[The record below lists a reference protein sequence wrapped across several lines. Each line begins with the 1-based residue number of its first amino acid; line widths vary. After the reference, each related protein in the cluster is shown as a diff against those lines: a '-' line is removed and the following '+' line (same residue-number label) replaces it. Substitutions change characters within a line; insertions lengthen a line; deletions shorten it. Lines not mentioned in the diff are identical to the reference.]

1 MALVPIKLTPGIN
14 SVRTPTL
21 NEGGWSAASNIR
33 FFQGLPQKDGGFIG
47 LVTLSGIGV
56 PRAIKAWTAL
66 SGIVYLG
73 VSGTQ
78 RLNVWNPSLGV
89 IDATPITTLAL
100 VPISLS
106 TTAGSPNV
114 VIRDTTNTP
123 SVGQPIF
130 IREPVSVGGI
140 VLAGNNIVTAVGTN
154 TYTVTSPVNASST
167 VVNGGVCRV
176 FTTNGTNVVN
186 VYLPNHGLFT
196 GQIVQVLDPV
206 TISGLTIQGN
216 YLATAIDASNYT
228 ITVPGSPAIGTASVT
243 ENAGNLNITFW
254 AGTGGTPNIPAGTS
268 TLDNWGEFLLDCPER
283 GPVYV
288 WQPRVGGSATRV
300 ATAPQA
306 NGVIFVASQTQQLV
320 CLGTINRATN
330 LYDPMLA
337 AFSDVGDYTSFVP
350 TVSNQAGSFRLSLGS
365 ELRAGLALPGQN
377 YLWTDTTL
385 YSMQYIQPPLVYG
398 FQPIG
403 FNCGADGPHAIGIAN
418 DQIVWKSQN
427 QFFALVGGS
436 PQAIKCPVWDQV
448 FPNQRRASLKHV
460 TCEPNDYFG
469 EVAWSVPQNDGTF
482 MQARLKV
489 ATMGSDDPEWTASPY
504 HHHTG
509 WQNQNPF
516 GAPIG
521 AHENGYIDQ
530 HEIGVDA
537 DGQPAA
543 YSLTTGMIMV
553 AEGDEAM
560 FIRQVIPDINW
571 LKPGTMNMTA
581 FFYDVPNKP
590 PRVKGPVTIT
600 PSTLTAPGIRGR
612 ARQVQFKY
620 DGNDL
625 GSMPRWGLMRF
636 RGHPDG
642 KR

>member
-1 MALVPIKLTPGIN
+1 MPLVPIKLQPGIN
-14 SVRTPTL
+14 SVKTATL
-21 NEGGWSAASNIR
+21 NEGGWSAGSNIR
-33 FFQGLPQKDGGFIG
+33 FFQGLPQKDGGFVG
-47 LVTLSGIGV
+47 LVTLSGIGI

-66 SGIVYLG
+66 SGIAYLG

-78 RLNVWNPSLGV
+78 RLNIWNPSTGV
-89 IDATPITTLAL
+89 IDATPVTTLGL

-123 SVGQPIF
+123 LVGQPIF

-154 TYTVTSPVNASST
+154 TYTVTSPVNAAST

-176 FTTNGTNVVN
+176 FTTNGTNVVT
-186 VYLPNHGLFT
+186 VTLPNHGRFT

-206 TISGLTIQGN
+206 AISGLTIQGN
-216 YLATAIDASNYT
+216 YLATVIDANNYT
-228 ITVPGSPAIGTASVT
+228 ITVSGSPAIGTASVT
-243 ENAGNLNITFW
+243 ENAGNLNVTFW

-268 TLDNWGEFLLDCPER
+268 TLDNWGEFLMVCPER
-283 GPVYV
+283 GPIFV
-288 WQPRVGGSATRV
+288 WQPKVGGAATRV
-300 ATAPQA
+300 PTAPQA
-306 NGVIFVASQTQQLV
+306 NGPMFISSQTQQMV
-320 CLGTINRATN
+320 VLGTVNRATN
-330 LYDPMLA
+330 LYDPMLVG
-337 AFSDVGDYTSFVP
+337 FSDVGNYNQWDP
-350 TVSNQAGSFRLSLGS
+350 TVVGDQAGTFRLSLGS

-377 YLWTDTTL
+377 YVWSDTTL

-436 PQAIKCPVWDQV
+436 PQAIECPVWDQV
-448 FPNQRRASLKHV
+448 FPNQRKAGLKHV
-460 TCEPNDYFG
+460 ACETNSYFG
-469 EVAWSVPQNDGTF
+469 EVAWSVPQNDGTYV
-482 MQARLKV
+482 QVRLKL
-489 ATMGSDDPEWTASPY
+489 GDNSWTASSY
-504 HHHTG
+504 HHHTA
-509 WQNQNPF
+509 WQDQNPF

-530 HEIGVDA
+530 HESGVDA
-537 DGQPAA
+537 DGQPAP
-543 YSLTTGMIMV
+543 YSLTTGMIMIS
-553 AEGDEAM
+553 EGDEAM
-560 FIRQVIPDINW
+560 FIRQVIPDILW

-581 FFYDVPNKP
+581 FFYDEPAKP
-590 PRVKGPVTIT
+590 PRVKVVTLT

-612 ARQVQFKY
+612 ARQVQFQFS
-620 DGNDL
+620 GNDL
-625 GSMPRWGLMRF
+625 GSMWRF
-636 RGHPDG
+636 GMVRYRGHPDG
-642 KR
+642 RR